1 MGDLTQTQAREM
13 FDSVNNFIVFSSFIV
28 IIFRIV
34 FAILLFVLVIKAIK
48 YLNNKNKYNCAT
60 CKYKQR
66 YNKEEIDRAMTIT
79 VSDNK

>member
-1 MGDLTQTQAREM
+1 MGDLTAEQMALA
-13 FDSVNNFIVFSSFIV
+13 DSLVLFIVVFVYIV
-28 IIFRIV
+28 RIV

-66 YNKEEIDRAMTIT
+66 YNKEEIDKAMTIT